1 MSGKVA
7 GRRDS
12 PLTVELYRTVDGS
25 EFATGLTALTANV
38 APDGD
43 FVFPRVTP
51 GRYVVRVVAFPKL
64 QFTDD
69 TTVVYQ
75 MASYSTGGSVPVAL
89 SFVIPL
95 YKSADTIAGVV
106 RDIEA
111 LKIDGGHEIILVND
125 GSGDRTGEVCRDLVR
140 TARIPITYIEHARN
154 YGEHNA
160 VLTGWRHAPAPT
172 S

>member
-1 MSGKVA
+1 MPS
-7 GRRDS
+7 
-12 PLTVELYRTVDGS
+12 L
-25 EFATGLTALTANV
+25 
-38 APDGD
+38 
-43 FVFPRVTP
+43 
-51 GRYVVRVVAFPKL
+51 
-64 QFTDD
+64 
-69 TTVVYQ
+69 
-75 MASYSTGGSVPVAL
+75 AL

-125 GSGDRTGEVCRDLVR
+125 GSGDRTGEVCRELVK

-160 VLTGWRHAPAPT
+160 VLTGWRHATGAHVVNLDDDGQNPPAEAARLWEEANERAST
-172 S
+172 SCTGTTRKSCTRRGGILAAASRIA